1 MQMSNPW
8 FRRGGILAA
17 GLLLCSGLVAT
28 PAMAASITY
37 NFTGDV
43 TGVHPLVSSGF
54 DTSMKMKGSMTV
66 VNMVDQDTDPR
77 DSSYGLYEVQSFNVT
92 IGDYTAKLRPS
103 SVGSIEIFNGLLTR
117 TGSLTDGLFAAM
129 EQMDAKDVNL
139 LGPRFFAVSLFG
151 PSGPDGLFRSDAL
164 PISLP
169 PSVSSFNE
177 LNDFRLVFGLVG
189 TPVEVSGVVTSL
201 TAVPLPAAVLLFGA
215 GLISLVG
222 LGAGGLRNIRG
233 AKA

>member
-1 MQMSNPW
+1 MRTMKTW

-17 GLLLCSGLVAT
+17 GLVLCSGLVAT

-43 TGVHPLVSSGF
+43 REVNPLVSSQF
-54 DTSMKMKGSMTV
+54 NNSMTMKGSMTV
-66 VNMVDQDTDPR
+66 DMVDQEPG
-77 DSSYGLYEVQSFNVT
+77 DSSYGFYEVQSFNVT
-92 IGDYTAKLRPS
+92 IGGYTATLRPS
-103 SVGSIEIFNGLLTR
+103 SAGSIEILNDLLTN

-129 EQMDAKDVNL
+129 EQINGNNVNL
-139 LGPRFFAVSLFG
+139 LGPRFFAISLFG
-151 PSGPDGLFRSDAL
+151 PDTLFGSDAL
-164 PISLP
+164 LMSP

-177 LNDFRLVFGLVG
+177 VNDFRLVFGLIGVPG
-189 TPVEVSGVVTSL
+189 VVSGVVTSL

-222 LGAGGLRNIRG
+222 LGAGGLRNLRG

>member
-1 MQMSNPW
+1 MQMINPW

-66 VNMVDQDTDPR
+66 VNMVDQDPDPR

-92 IGDYTAKLRPS
+92 IGAYTATLRPS
-103 SVGSIEIFNGLLTR
+103 SAGSIEIFDDLLTR

-129 EQMDAKDVNL
+129 EQMDANDVNL
-139 LGPRFFAVSLFG
+139 LGPRFFAISLFG
-151 PSGPDGLFRSDAL
+151 PHTLFGGDAF
-164 PISLP
+164 PMSP
-169 PSVSSFNE
+169 PSVSSFKE
-177 LNDFRLVFGLVG
+177 LNDYRLVFGLVG
-189 TPVEVSGVVTSL
+189 APVEVSGVVTSL

-215 GLISLVG
+215 GLISLVS
-222 LGAGGLRNIRG
+222 LGAGGLRNLRG

>member
-1 MQMSNPW
+1 MRMIKPW

-17 GLLLCSGLVAT
+17 GLVLCSGLLAT

-43 TGVHPLVSSGF
+43 REVNPLVSSQF
-54 DTSMKMKGSMTV
+54 NNSMTMKGSMTV
-66 VNMVDQDTDPR
+66 DMADQEPG
-77 DSSYGLYEVQSFNVT
+77 DSFYGFYEVQSFNVT
-92 IGDYTAKLRPS
+92 IGGYTATLRPS
-103 SVGSIEIFNGLLTR
+103 SAGSIEILNDLLTN

-129 EQMDAKDVNL
+129 EQINGNNVNL
-139 LGPRFFAVSLFG
+139 LGPRFFAISLFG
-151 PSGPDGLFRSDAL
+151 PDTLFGSDAL
-164 PISLP
+164 LMSP

-177 LNDFRLVFGLVG
+177 VNDFRLVFGLIGVPG
-189 TPVEVSGVVTSL
+189 VVSGVVTSL

-222 LGAGGLRNIRG
+222 LGAGGLRNLRG